1 MKLTTVREGKRL
13 TIMINGTI
21 DAKTAPDLEAE
32 LTEEALDGVEELY
45 FDMKDMDYTS
55 SVGLRAIL
63 NAYQILDEREGRMVL
78 QHINDDVREIF
89 ELTGFMDFLEVED

>member
-1 MKLTTVREGKRL
+1 MKLTTAREGKRL
-13 TIMINGTI
+13 TITINGTI

>member
-1 MKLTTVREGKRL
+1 MKLTTAREGNRL
-13 TIMINGTI
+13 TITINGTV

-32 LTEEALDGVEELY
+32 LTEEALSGIDELY
-45 FDMKDMDYTS
+45 FDMRDMDYTS

-78 QHINDDVREIF
+78 QHLNDDVKEIF